1 MMDHKQT
8 MGVNSRVLDQKQ
20 LNIFG
25 RISLFWSVELQGHPK
40 QLNGGEHDWL
50 IQTLA
55 STVQRGMLVRQGDIY
70 KVLREVESESEVL
83 DGSGLW
89 LLLPPYATRNSV
101 VFSLALNEPIVLTEW
116 RPGLKEFQTVATLSC
131 Y

>member
-55 STVQRGMLVRQGDIY
+55 STVQRGMLVRQGDID
-70 KVLREVESESEVL
+70 KVLRSRANQKCWMAL
-83 DGSGLW
+83 DCGCYCHRMPQG
-89 LLLPPYATRNSV
+89 
-101 VFSLALNEPIVLTEW
+101 
-116 RPGLKEFQTVATLSC
+116 TVWSSA
-131 Y
+131 